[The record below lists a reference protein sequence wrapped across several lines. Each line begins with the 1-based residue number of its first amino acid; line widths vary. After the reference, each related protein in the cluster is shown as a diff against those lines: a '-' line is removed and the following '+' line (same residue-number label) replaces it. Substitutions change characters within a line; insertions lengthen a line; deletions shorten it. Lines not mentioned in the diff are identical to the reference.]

1 MQNVLFTKTGMG
13 KVPAWYDRPEK
24 MEGIVDPFC
33 KNRAGPRICRHLVI
47 HFKHEANVISR
58 TIIINSVALKDFLY
72 LLIGNYVACARI
84 LGMNNIV
91 FLK

>member
-1 MQNVLFTKTGMG
+1 
-13 KVPAWYDRPEK
+13 
-24 MEGIVDPFC
+24 MEGIVDPFS
-33 KNRAGPRICRHLVI
+33 KNGAGPHICRRFVI
-47 HFKHEANVISR
+47 HFKHEANVISS
-58 TIIINSVALKDFLY
+58 TIIFNSVALKDFVY